1 LKKAMAQE
9 LNAIVRAK
17 VTTAGF
23 VYVDVAAGF
32 AFHGW
37 GHRAARDSAH
47 ITAPRDRSGRLR

>member
-1 LKKAMAQE
+1 MAQE